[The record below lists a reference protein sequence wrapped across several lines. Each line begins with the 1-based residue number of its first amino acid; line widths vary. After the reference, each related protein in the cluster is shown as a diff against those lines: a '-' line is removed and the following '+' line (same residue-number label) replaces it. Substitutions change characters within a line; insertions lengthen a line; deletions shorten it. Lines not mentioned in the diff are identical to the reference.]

1 MKEKLLN
8 LLQEIDIKIE
18 NDILEKLNI
27 YFEFLKEKN
36 SVINLTAIRDDEGI
50 IEKHFFD
57 SIAMMKYIGNDF
69 KNAIDIG
76 TGAGFPGMVLAIIN
90 PDKKFTLI
98 DSVGKKIK
106 FLEELNE
113 KLGLDN
119 VEFTS
124 MRAEDFIF
132 SKNRREYYDVVLCRG
147 VAELRVILEYCI
159 PFLKKGGKFFP
170 QKINFENEVKD
181 AENAFKL
188 LKSKLLNVYE
198 FNLPI
203 TKDKRVV
210 LEIIKEGITD
220 NKYPRKTGMPKKKP
234 L

>member
-1 MKEKLLN
+1 MKEKLLS
-8 LLQEIDIKIE
+8 LLKDFDIKIE
-18 NDILEKLNI
+18 DDILNKLEI

-50 IEKHFFD
+50 IEKHFLD
-57 SIAMMKYIGNDF
+57 SIIMMKYIGDKF
-69 KNAIDIG
+69 ENAVDIG

-106 FLEELNE
+106 FLEELRD
-113 KLGLDN
+113 KLRITN
-119 VEFTS
+119 VELSS
-124 MRAEDFIF
+124 MRSEEFII
-132 SKNRREYYDVVLCRG
+132 SEKRREYYDVVLCRG

-170 QKINFENEVKD
+170 QKMNFEDEVKD
-181 AENAFKL
+181 ADNALKI
-188 LKSKLLNVYE
+188 LKSKLLNIHE
-198 FNLPI
+198 FGLPLSN
-203 TKDKRVV
+203 DKRVV
-210 LEIIKEGITD
+210 LEILKDGITD